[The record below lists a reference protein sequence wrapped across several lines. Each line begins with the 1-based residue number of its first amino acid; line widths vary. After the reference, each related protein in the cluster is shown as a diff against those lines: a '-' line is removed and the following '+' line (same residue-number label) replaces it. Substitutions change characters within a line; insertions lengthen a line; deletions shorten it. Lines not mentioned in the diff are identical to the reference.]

1 LNDAAVSHA
10 AVNDAAVKAAAASD
24 AAAAYPASLR
34 DYLGGAGEA
43 ALQRAYQIGRQAL
56 EAGTGLVAIA
66 DIHHRCLRTL
76 MAQTLANDERDRIL
90 TRAAQFFAECVSP
103 YEMTYGGFRE
113 ANTALR
119 HFNEV
124 LEQEAKRI
132 SNALHDEAGQLLVA
146 VYIALQN
153 LADEVPAVQPRVLKV
168 TQLLDQIEFQL
179 RRLSHELTPALLN
192 DLGLV
197 PALRYLF
204 EGLAQRSRLEISIEA
219 VPDERLPRRV
229 ETTLYQIAKEALHNV
244 VKHAQATAVWIRFH
258 RTAGSIDCSI
268 RDDGRGFDP
277 AAIAGREGEQ
287 GFGLIGMRERLNVV
301 GGHLRINSSGGCG
314 TELVI
319 TIPVEK

>member
-1 LNDAAVSHA
+1 MNDAS
-10 AVNDAAVKAAAASD
+10 VNDTAT
-24 AAAAYPASLR
+24 AYPASLH
-34 DYLGGAGEA
+34 DYLGGAGES
-43 ALQRAYQIGRQAL
+43 ALQQAYQIGRQAL
-56 EAGTGLVAIA
+56 GAGMGLVAIA
-66 DIHHRCLRTL
+66 DIHHECLRTL
-76 MAQTLANDERDRIL
+76 MTQTLANDERDRIL
-90 TRAAQFFAECVSP
+90 MRAAQFFAECVSP

-153 LADEVPAVQPRVLKV
+153 LADEVPAVQPQVLKV
-168 TQLLDQIEFQL
+168 TELLDQIEFQL

-204 EGLAQRSRLEISIEA
+204 EGLAQRSRLEISIDA
-219 VPDERLPRRV
+219 VPEQRLPRRV

-244 VKHAQATAVWIRFH
+244 VKHAQATGVWIRFQ
-258 RTAGSIDCSI
+258 RTAGSIVCSI
-268 RDDGRGFDP
+268 RDDGRGFD
-277 AAIAGREGEQ
+277 AASIAAGRTEQ

-301 GGHLRINSSGGCG
+301 GGHLQIDSTRGSG
-314 TELVI
+314 TELLI
-319 TIPVEK
+319 SIPVEQ